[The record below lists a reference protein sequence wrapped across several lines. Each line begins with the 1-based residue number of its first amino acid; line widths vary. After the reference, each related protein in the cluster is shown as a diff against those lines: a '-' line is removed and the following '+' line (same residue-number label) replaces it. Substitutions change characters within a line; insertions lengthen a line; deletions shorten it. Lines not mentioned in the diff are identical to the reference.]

1 MSDLLSS
8 FYRKKNTEVLLRVE
22 LNNQY
27 HRLEEKN
34 EQLKIENSHLKR
46 ILDEIDACSICVE
59 DYSNFSCISNC
70 VNYSKF
76 KLDDQKFKRSL
87 K

>member
-1 MSDLLSS
+1 MSNLLSS
-8 FYRKKNTEVLLRVE
+8 FYKKKNAEVLLRAEV
-22 LNNQY
+22 NNQFK
-27 HRLEEKN
+27 RLEEKH
-34 EQLKIENSHLKR
+34 EQLKIENSHLKS

-76 KLDDQKFKRSL
+76 KLDKKKLRKSL